1 MVLVL
6 KMKGLVSRQTLSNL
20 KSNTMKNT
28 HKGSYFFVKNKS
40 SLPKSCDCILFKLL
54 LPFERANCKWH
65 NTKKNIILMDCY
77 KQNVSRDEKTRTS
90 DLHVPNVARYQLCYI
105 PMRIRGGFA
114 YKENNRSSHLRF
126 CKGSYFFFSASIFPN
141 QWESGTKACAYRR
154 CAINSPKSVEASF
167 QLNML
172 LYCVAV
178 ALL

>member
-40 SLPKSCDCILFKLL
+40 SLPKSCDCILFNLL
-54 LPFERANCKWH
+54 FPLERANYKRN
-65 NTKKNIILMDCY
+65 NTKKNIILMNSY

-105 PMRIRGGFA
+105 PMRIRGDSA
-114 YKENNRSSHLRF
+114 YKESNRSSHLRF
-126 CKGSYFFFSASIFPN
+126 CKGSYFFFSASIFRTNGSVAQKPVPLG
-141 QWESGTKACAYRR
+141 GTLSISR
-154 CAINSPKSVEASF
+154 IE
-167 QLNML
+167 
-172 LYCVAV
+172 
-178 ALL
+178 

>member
-105 PMRIRGGFA
+105 PMRIRGTLPSRRTTVPLICASAKVAIFSFLQA
-114 YKENNRSSHLRF
+114 
-126 CKGSYFFFSASIFPN
+126 FFEPM
-141 QWESGTKACAYRR
+141 G
-154 CAINSPKSVEASF
+154 V
-167 QLNML
+167 
-172 LYCVAV
+172 
-178 ALL
+178 

>member
-40 SLPKSCDCILFKLL
+40 SLPKSCDCILFNLL
-54 LPFERANCKWH
+54 FPFERANYKRH

-77 KQNVSRDEKTRTS
+77 KQNLSRDEKTRTS

-105 PMRIRGGFA
+105 PMRIRGTLP
-114 YKENNRSSHLRF
+114 LRRATVPLICASAKVAIF
-126 CKGSYFFFSASIFPN
+126 SFLQAFFRTNGSVAQKPVPLGGTLSISRI
-141 QWESGTKACAYRR
+141 E
-154 CAINSPKSVEASF
+154 
-167 QLNML
+167 
-172 LYCVAV
+172 
-178 ALL
+178 

>member
-40 SLPKSCDCILFKLL
+40 SLPKSCDCILFNLL
-54 LPFERANCKWH
+54 FPLERANYKRH

-77 KQNVSRDEKTRTS
+77 KQNLSRDEKTRTS

-105 PMRIRGGFA
+105 PMRIRGTLPSRRTTVPLICASAKVAIFSFLQA
-114 YKENNRSSHLRF
+114 
-126 CKGSYFFFSASIFPN
+126 FFRTNGRVAQKPVPIGGALSIPL
-141 QWESGTKACAYRR
+141 K
-154 CAINSPKSVEASF
+154 V
-167 QLNML
+167 
-172 LYCVAV
+172 
-178 ALL
+178 

>member
-1 MVLVL
+1 
-6 KMKGLVSRQTLSNL
+6 MKGLVSRQTLSNL

-77 KQNVSRDEKTRTS
+77 KQNMSRDEKTRTS

-114 YKENNRSSHLRF
+114 YKESNRSSHLRF
-126 CKGSYFFFSASIFPN
+126 CKGSYFFFSASIFSN
-141 QWESGTKACAYRR
+141 QWECSSKACAFRR
-154 CAINSPKSVEASF
+154 YAINFPNRVEDPF
-167 QLNML
+167 LLNML
-172 LYCVAV
+172 LYCVA